1 MRSSREIAFRLWQEA
16 WNLGMWLRPPK
27 LPAAASGSMAPKLPD
42 ASRVAK
48 RLRDTAYARQVVSLA
63 DEILTHRFRLLGL
76 VLDLGEKIE
85 WRHDAGHNKTTGL
98 SYSRRIP
105 YLDFERAGDHKII
118 WELNRH
124 QHLVI
129 LAQAFLFTG
138 REEFLRETERQ
149 LTSWW
154 QQNPLLRGINWCS
167 ALEVAFRALSWIWLD
182 HLMGGQLRVRDQ
194 LLESLYQH
202 GCYLEP
208 NLSLYFSPNTH
219 LLGEA
224 LALEALGVLYP
235 GFPPAQR
242 WKQTGA
248 RLMDQ
253 ELDRQVRT
261 DGSHFE
267 QSSYY
272 QVYALDFFLLH
283 RLLSGAEPARDQK
296 LQRMAEFLESL
307 MGPSRRLPL
316 LGDDDGGRVFGLP
329 YGYSEPGRATLATAA
344 NLLGQD
350 LEFHK
355 DEMAEQAAW
364 WLGPEIVD
372 RTEATTGGNEHSELY
387 ADAGIAVMQAAGIQV
402 LIDGGGFGAGTAGHS
417 HSDTLSLIIR
427 AAKEEILIDP
437 GTYTYVSDAR
447 WRNWFRGSSAHN
459 TIRINGRD
467 QAIPVHA
474 FRWVELPEVKLL
486 AWEATTEQDYFD
498 GVCRYGGFEHRR
510 RVVLLRR
517 DLVMLVLDEIQGSPG
532 EHLVEQF
539 WHFALP
545 PQKVADRRYRIGQE
559 HHFWFSVAAGGQVE
573 VTEGGEQGWRSPA
586 LGLKE
591 PAPVLRVHNTCELP
605 VRWASGFG
613 FGSRQ
618 EEAPEL
624 ALVRLEDSIC
634 LRAGHSGVQF
644 LDRGGVARVSPTI

>member
-1 MRSSREIAFRLWQEA
+1 MRSSREIAFRLRQEA
-16 WNLGMWLRPPK
+16 WNLRMWLRPPR
-27 LPAAASGSMAPKLPD
+27 LPESASRSMAPKLPD
-42 ASRVAK
+42 ATEVAEK
-48 RLRDTAYARQVVSLA
+48 LRNTAYARHVVSLA

-76 VLDLGEKIE
+76 VMDLGEKIE
-85 WRHDAGHNKTTGL
+85 WRRDAGHNKTTGL

-138 REEFLRETERQ
+138 REEFLREAERE

-154 QQNPLLRGINWCS
+154 QQNPMLQGINWCS

-182 HLMGGQLRVRDQ
+182 HLAGRHLRVRDQ

-202 GCYLEP
+202 GCYLEA
-208 NLSLYFSPNTH
+208 NLSRYFSPNTH

-224 LALEALGVLYP
+224 VALEALGVLYP
-235 GFPPAQR
+235 GFPHAQR
-242 WKQTGA
+242 WRQTGA
-248 RLMDQ
+248 RVMEQ
-253 ELDRQVRT
+253 ELDRQVRA

-272 QVYALDFFLLH
+272 QVYALDFYLLH
-283 RLLSGAEPARDQK
+283 RLLSGAEPGREQK
-296 LQRMAEFLESL
+296 LPRRAEYLESL
-307 MGPSRRLPL
+307 MGPPRRLPL
-316 LGDDDGGRVFGLP
+316 LGDDDSGRVFGLP
-329 YGYSEPGRATLATAA
+329 YGYGEPGRATLATAA
-344 NLLGQD
+344 NLLGYDFAFHRDD
-350 LEFHK
+350 L
-355 DEMAEQAAW
+355 AEQAAW
-364 WLGPEIVD
+364 WLGSEIVD
-372 RTEATTGGNEHSELY
+372 RAKATGGNEHSRLY
-387 ADAGIAVMQAAGIQV
+387 ANAGIAVMQADSVQAV
-402 LIDGGGFGAGTAGHS
+402 IDGGGFGAGTAGHS

-427 AAKEEILIDP
+427 AAGEEILIDP
-437 GTYTYVSDAR
+437 GTYTYVSDPR

-474 FRWVELPEVKLL
+474 FRWAEPPEAKLL
-486 AWEATTEQDYFD
+486 DWETTTEQDYFD

-517 DLVMLVLDEIQGSPG
+517 DLVMLVLDEIQGPPG
-532 EHLVEQF
+532 KHLVEQF

-545 PQKVADRRYRIGQE
+545 PQKVANGCYRIGQE
-559 HHFWFSVAAGGQVE
+559 HRFWFSVAGGGQVE
-573 VTEGGEQGWRSPA
+573 VTEGGEHGWRSPA

-591 PAPVLRVHNTCELP
+591 PAPVLRVHETCELP

-613 FGSRQ
+613 FGSRRA
-618 EEAPEL
+618 EAPEL
-624 ALVRLEDSIC
+624 ALVRLEDSIF
-634 LRAGHSGVQF
+634 LRAGLSSIQF
-644 LDRGGVARVSPTI
+644 LNRGGVANVSPTT

>member
-1 MRSSREIAFRLWQEA
+1 MRSSREIAFRLRQEA
-16 WNLGMWLRPPK
+16 WNLRMWLWPPK
-27 LPAAASGSMAPKLPD
+27 LPAAASRTMAPTLPD
-42 ASRVAK
+42 ASPVAE
-48 RLRDTAYARQVVSLA
+48 RLRDSAYARQVVSLA

-76 VLDLGEKIE
+76 VLDLGENIE
-85 WRHDAGHNKTTGL
+85 WRRDLGHNKTTGL
-98 SYSRRIP
+98 AYARRIP

-154 QQNPLLRGINWCS
+154 QQNPMLQGINWCS

-182 HLMGGQLRVRDQ
+182 HLAGRQLRVRDQ

-224 LALEALGVLYP
+224 VALEALGVLYP

-248 RLMDQ
+248 RVMDQ

-283 RLLSGAEPARDQK
+283 RLLSGTEPARDQK
-296 LQRMAEFLESL
+296 LRRMAEYLESL

-329 YGYSEPGRATLATAA
+329 YGYSQTGRATLATAA

-350 LEFHK
+350 LDFHK

-364 WLGPEIVD
+364 WLGSEIVD
-372 RTEATTGGNEHSELY
+372 RVEAATGGSEHSRLY

-437 GTYTYVSDAR
+437 GAYTYVSEAR
-447 WRNWFRGSSAHN
+447 WRNWFRGTAAHN
-459 TIRINGRD
+459 TIRVNGRD
-467 QAIPVHA
+467 QALPVHA
-474 FRWVELPEVKLL
+474 FRWAEPPEVQLL
-486 AWEATTEQDYFD
+486 AWETTTEQDYFD
-498 GVCRYGGFEHRR
+498 GVCRYGGIEHRR
-510 RVVLLRR
+510 RVVFLKG
-517 DLVMLVLDEIQGSPG
+517 DLVMLVLDELQGPPG

-545 PQKVADRRYRIGQE
+545 PQRVADRRYRIGRE
-559 HHFWFSVAAGGQVE
+559 HRFWFSVAGSGQVE
-573 VTEGGEQGWRSPA
+573 VTEGGEHGWRSPA

-605 VRWASGFG
+605 VRWAAGCGFDP
-613 FGSRQ
+613 R
-618 EEAPEL
+618 EAEPPQLEL
-624 ALVRLEDSIC
+624 VPLHDSIC
-634 LRAGHSGVQF
+634 LRAGQSSIQF
-644 LDRGGVARVSPTI
+644 LDRGGVARVSPAT